1 MLIALAPIEDKLPQI
16 IKNTSFHPEMFQ
28 ARLLL
33 LLESN
38 LVAASIEVTAV
49 MTRTRTILGF
59 EISRKFLIFDDVR
72 RPLTC
77 TCFHY
82 FVIIS

>member
-16 IKNTSFHPEMFQ
+16 IKNNSFHPEMFQ
-28 ARLLL
+28 AILLVL
-33 LLESN
+33 LSN

-49 MTRTRTILGF
+49 ITRTNTILGF

-77 TCFHY
+77 TGFHY